1 MHISEGVLSAPVL
14 LAGWAVTAPAVGAIL
29 WRVKQ
34 AEIPK
39 IACFS
44 ALFFVASFV
53 HLPVGVSSMHL
64 MLSGIVG
71 SFLGSRAILAIF
83 VALFLQGVFFGFGG
97 LSVLGVNT
105 AVIGFPAVLGG
116 VFAAAAKTQG
126 VKMCSQSA
134 KAQKIYLFLA
144 GFAPIVVSMLL
155 LDLVLFVSGREFFAI
170 ATLISFEGA
179 VLAVLEGIITL
190 FALSFVARVY
200 EERR

>member
-14 LAGWAVTAPAVGAIL
+14 LAGWAVTAPAVAAIL
-29 WRVKQ
+29 WRVRQ
-34 AEIPK
+34 SEIPR

-64 MLSGIVG
+64 MLSGLVG
-71 SFLGSRAILAIF
+71 AFLGSRAILAIF

-116 VFAAAAKTQG
+116 LFAAAAKAQEL
-126 VKMCSQSA
+126 
-134 KAQKIYLFLA
+134 KARTQKIYLFLA
-144 GFAPIVVSMLL
+144 GFVPIVCSMLL
-155 LDLVLFVSGREFFAI
+155 LDLVLFISGREFFAI
-170 ATLISFEGA
+170 ATLISLEGA
-179 VLAVLEGIITL
+179 ILAVLEGIITL
-190 FALSFVARVY
+190 FALSFIAKFY
-200 EERR
+200 GGQRR

>member
-14 LAGWAVTAPAVGAIL
+14 LAGWAVTAPAVAAIL
-29 WRVKQ
+29 WRVRQ
-34 AEIPK
+34 SEIPR

-64 MLSGIVG
+64 MLSGLVG
-71 SFLGSRAILAIF
+71 AFLGSRAILAIF

-116 VFAAAAKTQG
+116 LFATAAKAQEL
-126 VKMCSQSA
+126 
-134 KAQKIYLFLA
+134 KARTQKIYLFLA
-144 GFAPIVVSMLL
+144 GFVPIVCSMLL
-155 LDLVLFVSGREFFAI
+155 LDLVLFISGREFFAI
-170 ATLISFEGA
+170 ATLISLEGA
-179 VLAVLEGIITL
+179 ILAVLEGIITL
-190 FALSFVARVY
+190 FALSFIAKFY
-200 EERR
+200 GGQRR

>member
-14 LAGWAVTAPAVGAIL
+14 LAGWAVTAPAVAVIL
-29 WRVKQ
+29 WRVRQ
-34 AEIPK
+34 SEIPR

-64 MLSGIVG
+64 MLSGLVG
-71 SFLGSRAILAIF
+71 AFLGSRAILAIF

-116 VFAAAAKTQG
+116 LFAAAAKAQEL
-126 VKMCSQSA
+126 
-134 KAQKIYLFLA
+134 KARTQKIYLFLA
-144 GFAPIVVSMLL
+144 GFVPIVCSMLL
-155 LDLVLFVSGREFFAI
+155 LDLVLFISGREFFAI
-170 ATLISFEGA
+170 ATLISLEGA
-179 VLAVLEGIITL
+179 ALAVLEGIITL
-190 FALSFVARVY
+190 FALSFIAKFY
-200 EERR
+200 GGQRR

>member
-14 LAGWAVTAPAVGAIL
+14 LAGWAVTAPAVAAIL
-29 WRVKQ
+29 WRIRQ
-34 AEIPK
+34 SEIPR

-64 MLSGIVG
+64 MLSGLVG
-71 SFLGSRAILAIF
+71 AFLGSRAILAIF

-116 VFAAAAKTQG
+116 LFAAAAKAQELK
-126 VKMCSQSA
+126 VRM
-134 KAQKIYLFLA
+134 QKIYLFLA
-144 GFAPIVVSMLL
+144 GFVPIVCSMLL
-155 LDLVLFVSGREFFAI
+155 LDLVLFISGREFFAI
-170 ATLISFEGA
+170 ATLISLEGA
-179 VLAVLEGIITL
+179 ILAVLEGIITL
-190 FALSFVARVY
+190 FALSFIAKFY
-200 EERR
+200 GGQRR

>member
-14 LAGWAVTAPAVGAIL
+14 LAGWAVTAPAVAAIL
-29 WRVKQ
+29 WRVRQ
-34 AEIPK
+34 SEIPR

-64 MLSGIVG
+64 MLSGFVG
-71 SFLGSRAILAIF
+71 AFLGSRAILAIF

-116 VFAAAAKTQG
+116 LFAAAAKAQEL
-126 VKMCSQSA
+126 
-134 KAQKIYLFLA
+134 KARTQKIYLFLA
-144 GFAPIVVSMLL
+144 GFVPIVCSMLL
-155 LDLVLFVSGREFFAI
+155 LDLVLFISGREFFAI
-170 ATLISFEGA
+170 ATLISLEGA
-179 VLAVLEGIITL
+179 ALAVLEGIITL
-190 FALSFVARVY
+190 FALSFIAKFY
-200 EERR
+200 GGQRR

>member
-14 LAGWAVTAPAVGAIL
+14 LAGWAVTAPAVAAIL
-29 WRVKQ
+29 WRVRQ
-34 AEIPK
+34 SEIPR

-64 MLSGIVG
+64 MLSGLVG
-71 SFLGSRAILAIF
+71 AFLGSRAILAIF

-116 VFAAAAKTQG
+116 LFAAAAKAQELK
-126 VKMCSQSA
+126 VRM
-134 KAQKIYLFLA
+134 QKIYLFLA
-144 GFAPIVVSMLL
+144 GFVPIVCSMLL
-155 LDLVLFVSGREFFAI
+155 LDLVLFISGREFFAI
-170 ATLISFEGA
+170 ATLISLEGA
-179 VLAVLEGIITL
+179 ILAILEGIITL
-190 FALSFVARVY
+190 FALSFIAKFY
-200 EERR
+200 GGQRR

>member
-14 LAGWAVTAPAVGAIL
+14 LAGWAVTAPAVAAIL
-29 WRVKQ
+29 WRVRQ
-34 AEIPK
+34 SEIPR

-64 MLSGIVG
+64 MLSGLVG
-71 SFLGSRAILAIF
+71 AFLGSRAILAIF

-116 VFAAAAKTQG
+116 LFAAAAKAQELK
-126 VKMCSQSA
+126 VRM
-134 KAQKIYLFLA
+134 QKIYLFLA
-144 GFAPIVVSMLL
+144 GFVPIVCSMLL
-155 LDLVLFVSGREFFAI
+155 LDLVLFISGREFFAI
-170 ATLISFEGA
+170 ATLISLEGA
-179 VLAVLEGIITL
+179 ILAVLEGIITL
-190 FALSFVARVY
+190 FALSFIAKFY
-200 EERR
+200 GGQRR

>member
-14 LAGWAVTAPAVGAIL
+14 LVGWAVTAPAVAAIL

-34 AEIPK
+34 SEIPR

-64 MLSGIVG
+64 MLSGLVG
-71 SFLGSRAILAIF
+71 AFLGSRAILAIF

-116 VFAAAAKTQG
+116 LFAAAAKAQELKVRT
-126 VKMCSQSA
+126 
-134 KAQKIYLFLA
+134 QKIYLFLA
-144 GFAPIVVSMLL
+144 GFVPIVCSMLL
-155 LDLVLFVSGREFFAI
+155 LDLVLFISGREFFAI
-170 ATLISFEGA
+170 ATLISLEGA
-179 VLAVLEGIITL
+179 ILAVLEGIITL
-190 FALSFVARVY
+190 FALSFITKFY
-200 EERR
+200 GGQRR

>member
-14 LAGWAVTAPAVGAIL
+14 LAGWAVTAPAVAAIL
-29 WRVKQ
+29 WRVRQ
-34 AEIPK
+34 SEIPR

-64 MLSGIVG
+64 MLSGLVG
-71 SFLGSRAILAIF
+71 AFLGSRAILAIF

-116 VFAAAAKTQG
+116 LFAAAAKAQELKVRT
-126 VKMCSQSA
+126 
-134 KAQKIYLFLA
+134 QKIYLFLA
-144 GFAPIVVSMLL
+144 GFVPIVCSMLL
-155 LDLVLFVSGREFFAI
+155 LDLVLFISGREFFAI
-170 ATLISFEGA
+170 ATLISLEGA
-179 VLAVLEGIITL
+179 ILAVLEGIITL
-190 FALSFVARVY
+190 FALSFITKFY
-200 EERR
+200 GGQRR

>member
-14 LAGWAVTAPAVGAIL
+14 LAGWAVTAPAVAAIL
-29 WRVKQ
+29 WRVRQ
-34 AEIPK
+34 AEIPR

-64 MLSGIVG
+64 MLSGLVG
-71 SFLGSRAILAIF
+71 AFLGSRAILAIF

-116 VFAAAAKTQG
+116 LFAAAAKAQEL
-126 VKMCSQSA
+126 
-134 KAQKIYLFLA
+134 KARTQKIYLFLA
-144 GFAPIVVSMLL
+144 SFVPIVCSMLL
-155 LDLVLFVSGREFFAI
+155 LDLVLFISGREFFAI
-170 ATLISFEGA
+170 ATLISLEGA
-179 VLAVLEGIITL
+179 ALAVLEGIITL
-190 FALSFVARVY
+190 FALSFIAKFYGGQR
-200 EERR
+200 

>member
-1 MHISEGVLSAPVL
+1 MHISEGVSSAPVL
-14 LAGWAVTAPAVGAIL
+14 LAGWAVTAPAVAAIL

-34 AEIPK
+34 AEIPR

-64 MLSGIVG
+64 MLSGLVG
-71 SFLGSRAILAIF
+71 AFLGSRAILAIF

-116 VFAAAAKTQG
+116 LFAAAAKAQELKVRT
-126 VKMCSQSA
+126 
-134 KAQKIYLFLA
+134 QKIYLFLA
-144 GFAPIVVSMLL
+144 GFVPIVCSMLL
-155 LDLVLFVSGREFFAI
+155 LDLVLFISGREFFAI
-170 ATLISFEGA
+170 ATLISLEGA
-179 VLAVLEGIITL
+179 ILAVLEGIITL
-190 FALSFVARVY
+190 FTLSFIAKFY
-200 EERR
+200 GGQRR

>member
-14 LAGWAVTAPAVGAIL
+14 LAGWAVTAPAVAAIL
-29 WRVKQ
+29 WRVRQ
-34 AEIPK
+34 AEIPR

-64 MLSGIVG
+64 MLSGLVG
-71 SFLGSRAILAIF
+71 AFLGSRAILAIF

-116 VFAAAAKTQG
+116 LFAAAAKAQEL
-126 VKMCSQSA
+126 
-134 KAQKIYLFLA
+134 KARTQKIYLFLV
-144 GFAPIVVSMLL
+144 GFVPIVCSMLL
-155 LDLVLFVSGREFFAI
+155 LDLVLFISGREFFAI
-170 ATLISFEGA
+170 ATLLSLEGA
-179 VLAVLEGIITL
+179 ILAVLEGIITL
-190 FALSFVARVY
+190 FALSFIAKFY
-200 EERR
+200 GGQRR

>member
-14 LAGWAVTAPAVGAIL
+14 LAGWAVTAPAVAAIL

-34 AEIPK
+34 AEIPR

-64 MLSGIVG
+64 MLSGLVG
-71 SFLGSRAILAIF
+71 AFLGSRAILAIF

-116 VFAAAAKTQG
+116 LFAAAAKAQELKVRT
-126 VKMCSQSA
+126 
-134 KAQKIYLFLA
+134 QKIYLFLA
-144 GFAPIVVSMLL
+144 GFVPIVCSMLL
-155 LDLVLFVSGREFFAI
+155 LDLVLFISGREFFAI
-170 ATLISFEGA
+170 ATLISLEGA
-179 VLAVLEGIITL
+179 ILAVLEGIITL
-190 FALSFVARVY
+190 FALSFIAKFYGGQRQ
-200 EERR
+200 

>member
-14 LAGWAVTAPAVGAIL
+14 LAGWAVTAPAVAAIL

-34 AEIPK
+34 AEIPR

-64 MLSGIVG
+64 MLSGLVG
-71 SFLGSRAILAIF
+71 AFLGPRAILAIF

-116 VFAAAAKTQG
+116 LFAAAAKAQELKVRT
-126 VKMCSQSA
+126 
-134 KAQKIYLFLA
+134 QKIYLFLA
-144 GFAPIVVSMLL
+144 GFVPIVCSMLL
-155 LDLVLFVSGREFFAI
+155 LDLVLFISGRELFAI
-170 ATLISFEGA
+170 ATLISLEGA
-179 VLAVLEGIITL
+179 ILAVLEGIITL
-190 FALSFVARVY
+190 FALSFIAKFY
-200 EERR
+200 GGQRR

>member
-14 LAGWAVTAPAVGAIL
+14 LAGWAVTVPAVAAIL
-29 WRVKQ
+29 WRVRQ
-34 AEIPK
+34 SEIPR

-64 MLSGIVG
+64 MLSGLVG
-71 SFLGSRAILAIF
+71 AFLGSRAILAIF

-116 VFAAAAKTQG
+116 LFAAAAKAQERKVRT
-126 VKMCSQSA
+126 
-134 KAQKIYLFLA
+134 QKIYLFLA
-144 GFAPIVVSMLL
+144 GLVPIVCSMLL
-155 LDLVLFVSGREFFAI
+155 LDLVLFISGREFFAI
-170 ATLISFEGA
+170 ATLISLEGA
-179 VLAVLEGIITL
+179 ILAVLEGIITL
-190 FALSFVARVY
+190 FALSFIAKFY
-200 EERR
+200 GGQRR

>member
-14 LAGWAVTAPAVGAIL
+14 LAGWAVTAPAVAAIL
-29 WRVKQ
+29 WRVRQ
-34 AEIPK
+34 SEIPR

-64 MLSGIVG
+64 MLSGLVG
-71 SFLGSRAILAIF
+71 AFLGSRAILAIF

-116 VFAAAAKTQG
+116 LFTAAA
-126 VKMCSQSA
+126 S
-134 KAQKIYLFLA
+134 KAQELKARTQKIYLFLA
-144 GFAPIVVSMLL
+144 GFVPIVCSMLL
-155 LDLVLFVSGREFFAI
+155 LDLVLFISGREFFAI
-170 ATLISFEGA
+170 ATLISLEGA
-179 VLAVLEGIITL
+179 ILAVLEGIITL
-190 FALSFVARVY
+190 FALSFIAKFY
-200 EERR
+200 GGQRR

>member
-14 LAGWAVTAPAVGAIL
+14 LAGWAVTAPAVAAIL
-29 WRVKQ
+29 WRVRQ
-34 AEIPK
+34 SEIPR

-64 MLSGIVG
+64 MLSGLVG
-71 SFLGSRAILAIF
+71 AFLGSRAILAIF

-116 VFAAAAKTQG
+116 LFAAAAKAQELKVRT
-126 VKMCSQSA
+126 
-134 KAQKIYLFLA
+134 QKIYLFLA
-144 GFAPIVVSMLL
+144 GFVPIVCSMLL
-155 LDLVLFVSGREFFAI
+155 LDLVLFISGREFFAI
-170 ATLISFEGA
+170 ATLISLEGA
-179 VLAVLEGIITL
+179 ILAVLEGIITL
-190 FALSFVARVY
+190 FALSFIAKFY
-200 EERR
+200 GGQRR

>member
-14 LAGWAVTAPAVGAIL
+14 LAGWAVTAPAVAAIL
-29 WRVKQ
+29 WRVRQ
-34 AEIPK
+34 SEIPR

-64 MLSGIVG
+64 MLSGLVG
-71 SFLGSRAILAIF
+71 AFLGSRAILAIF

-116 VFAAAAKTQG
+116 LFAAAAKAQEL
-126 VKMCSQSA
+126 
-134 KAQKIYLFLA
+134 KARTQKIYLFLA
-144 GFAPIVVSMLL
+144 GFVPIVCSMLL
-155 LDLVLFVSGREFFAI
+155 LDLVLFISGREFFAI
-170 ATLISFEGA
+170 ATLISLEGA
-179 VLAVLEGIITL
+179 ILAVLEGIITL
-190 FALSFVARVY
+190 FALSFIEKFY
-200 EERR
+200 GGQRR

>member
-14 LAGWAVTAPAVGAIL
+14 LAGWAVTAPAVAAIL
-29 WRVKQ
+29 WRVRQ
-34 AEIPK
+34 SEIPR

-64 MLSGIVG
+64 MLSGLVG
-71 SFLGSRAILAIF
+71 AFLGSRAILAIF

-116 VFAAAAKTQG
+116 LFAAAAKAQELKVRT
-126 VKMCSQSA
+126 
-134 KAQKIYLFLA
+134 QKIYLFLA
-144 GFAPIVVSMLL
+144 GFVPIVCSMLL
-155 LDLVLFVSGREFFAI
+155 LDLVLFISGREFFAI
-170 ATLISFEGA
+170 ATLISLEGA
-179 VLAVLEGIITL
+179 ALAVLEGIITL
-190 FALSFVARVY
+190 FALSFIAKFY
-200 EERR
+200 GGQRR

>member
-14 LAGWAVTAPAVGAIL
+14 LAGWAVTAPAVAAIL

-34 AEIPK
+34 SEIPR

-64 MLSGIVG
+64 MLSGLVG
-71 SFLGSRAILAIF
+71 AFLGSRAILAIF

-116 VFAAAAKTQG
+116 LFAAAAKAQEL
-126 VKMCSQSA
+126 
-134 KAQKIYLFLA
+134 KARMQKIYLFLA
-144 GFAPIVVSMLL
+144 GFVPIVCSMLL
-155 LDLVLFVSGREFFAI
+155 LDLVLFISGREFFAI
-170 ATLISFEGA
+170 ATLISLEGA
-179 VLAVLEGIITL
+179 ILAVLEGIITL
-190 FALSFVARVY
+190 FALSFIAKFY
-200 EERR
+200 GGQRR

>member
-14 LAGWAVTAPAVGAIL
+14 LAGWAVTAPAVAAIL

-34 AEIPK
+34 AEIPR

-64 MLSGIVG
+64 MLSGLVG
-71 SFLGSRAILAIF
+71 AFLGSRAILAIF

-116 VFAAAAKTQG
+116 LFAAAAKAQEL
-126 VKMCSQSA
+126 
-134 KAQKIYLFLA
+134 KARTQKIYLFLA
-144 GFAPIVVSMLL
+144 GFVPIVCSMLL
-155 LDLVLFVSGREFFAI
+155 LDLVLFISGREFFAI
-170 ATLISFEGA
+170 ATLISLEGA
-179 VLAVLEGIITL
+179 ILAVLEGIITL
-190 FALSFVARVY
+190 FALSFIAKFY
-200 EERR
+200 GGQRR

>member
-14 LAGWAVTAPAVGAIL
+14 LAGWAVTAPAVAAIL

-34 AEIPK
+34 AEIPR

-44 ALFFVASFV
+44 ALFFVASFM

-64 MLSGIVG
+64 MLSGLVG
-71 SFLGSRAILAIF
+71 AFLGSRAILAIF

-116 VFAAAAKTQG
+116 LFAAAAKAQELK
-126 VKMCSQSA
+126 VRM
-134 KAQKIYLFLA
+134 QKIYLFLA
-144 GFAPIVVSMLL
+144 GFVPIVCSMLL
-155 LDLVLFVSGREFFAI
+155 LDLVLFISGREFFAI
-170 ATLISFEGA
+170 ATLISLEGA
-179 VLAVLEGIITL
+179 ILAVLEGIITL
-190 FALSFVARVY
+190 FALSFIAKFY
-200 EERR
+200 GGQRR

>member
-14 LAGWAVTAPAVGAIL
+14 LAGWAVTAPAVAAIL
-29 WRVKQ
+29 WRVRQ
-34 AEIPK
+34 SEIPR

-64 MLSGIVG
+64 MLSGLVG
-71 SFLGSRAILAIF
+71 AFLGSRAILAIF

-116 VFAAAAKTQG
+116 LFAAAAKAQELK
-126 VKMCSQSA
+126 VRM
-134 KAQKIYLFLA
+134 QKIYLFFA
-144 GFAPIVVSMLL
+144 GFVPIVCSMLL
-155 LDLVLFVSGREFFAI
+155 LDLVLFISGREFFAI
-170 ATLISFEGA
+170 ATLISLEGA
-179 VLAVLEGIITL
+179 ILAVLEGIITL
-190 FALSFVARVY
+190 FALSFIAKFY
-200 EERR
+200 GGQRR

>member
-14 LAGWAVTAPAVGAIL
+14 LAGWAVTAPAVAAIL

-34 AEIPK
+34 SEIPR

-64 MLSGIVG
+64 MLSGLVG
-71 SFLGSRAILAIF
+71 AFLGSRAILAIF

-116 VFAAAAKTQG
+116 LFAAAAKAQELKVRT
-126 VKMCSQSA
+126 
-134 KAQKIYLFLA
+134 QKIYLFLA
-144 GFAPIVVSMLL
+144 GFVPIVCSMLL
-155 LDLVLFVSGREFFAI
+155 LDLVLFISGREFFAI
-170 ATLISFEGA
+170 ATLISLEGA
-179 VLAVLEGIITL
+179 ILAVLEGIITL
-190 FALSFVARVY
+190 FALSFIAKFY
-200 EERR
+200 GGQRR

>member
-14 LAGWAVTAPAVGAIL
+14 LAGWAVTAPAVAAIL
-29 WRVKQ
+29 WRVRQ
-34 AEIPK
+34 SEIPR

-64 MLSGIVG
+64 MLSGLVG
-71 SFLGSRAILAIF
+71 AFLGSRAILAIF

-116 VFAAAAKTQG
+116 LLAAAAKAQELKVRT
-126 VKMCSQSA
+126 
-134 KAQKIYLFLA
+134 QKIYLFLA
-144 GFAPIVVSMLL
+144 GFVPIVCSMLF
-155 LDLVLFVSGREFFAI
+155 LDLVLFISGREFFAI
-170 ATLISFEGA
+170 ATLISLEGA
-179 VLAVLEGIITL
+179 ILAVLEGIITL
-190 FALSFVARVY
+190 FALSFIAKFY
-200 EERR
+200 GGQRR

>member
-14 LAGWAVTAPAVGAIL
+14 LAGWAVTAPAVAAIL
-29 WRVKQ
+29 WRVRQ
-34 AEIPK
+34 SEIPR

-64 MLSGIVG
+64 MLSGLVG
-71 SFLGSRAILAIF
+71 AFLGSCAILAIF

-116 VFAAAAKTQG
+116 LFAAAAKAQELKVRT
-126 VKMCSQSA
+126 
-134 KAQKIYLFLA
+134 QKIYLFLA
-144 GFAPIVVSMLL
+144 GFVPIVCSMLL
-155 LDLVLFVSGREFFAI
+155 LDLVLFISGREFFAI
-170 ATLISFEGA
+170 ATLISLEGA
-179 VLAVLEGIITL
+179 ILAVLEGIITL
-190 FALSFVARVY
+190 FALSFIAKFY
-200 EERR
+200 GGQRR